1 MKYSELQPILQNLI
15 KKDVKTTQLA
25 KILGVSSQNMDYR
38 IKSGKGD
45 IPDDE
50 IQKLEKAFGVTLY
63 SDYIEIEHI
72 HIKPSCGKGTIVF
85 DEPEITPIKLGTQLI
100 MSVLRIPNPKFLK
113 IFTASGDSMEPVIEN
128 GDVLLVDTSRTDFN
142 NGGIFLLTINND
154 WFVKRLRKRLSGEL
168 DIISDNDKYPIETF
182 KTNDAIEINVIG
194 RIVKNLSRGL

>member
-1 MKYSELQPILQNLI
+1 MKYSELQATLQNLTNTKI
-15 KKDVKTTQLA
+15 SITELADV
-25 KILGVSSQNMDYR
+25 LGVSRQNMHKKVTSA
-38 IKSGKGD
+38 KSD

-72 HIKPSCGKGTIVF
+72 HINPSCGKGTIVF

-113 IFTASGDSMEPVIEN
+113 IFTASGDSMEPIIEN

-142 NGGIFLLTINND
+142 NGGIFLLTIDND

-168 DIISDNDKYPIETF
+168 DIISDNNKYPIETF
-182 KTNDAIEINVIG
+182 KANDAIEINVIG

>member
-1 MKYSELQPILQNLI
+1 MKYSELQATLQNLTNTKI
-15 KKDVKTTQLA
+15 SITELADV
-25 KILGVSSQNMDYR
+25 LGVSRQNMHKK
-38 IKSGKGD
+38 ITSAKSD

>member
-1 MKYSELQPILQNLI
+1 MKYSELQPALQNLT
-15 KKDVKTTQLA
+15 KQDVKTTQLA

-45 IPDDE
+45 IPDEE
-50 IQKLEKAFGVTLY
+50 IQKLEEAFGVSLY
-63 SDYIEIEHI
+63 EDYIEIEHI
-72 HIKPSCGKGTIVF
+72 HLNPSCGKGTIVF

-100 MSVLRIPNPKFLK
+100 MSVLRIPNPKYLK
-113 IFTASGDSMEPVIEN
+113 VFTASGDSMEPIIEN
-128 GDVLLVDTSRTDFN
+128 GDILLVDTSRTDFN

-168 DIISDNDKYPIETF
+168 DVISDNNKYPIETF
-182 KTNDAIEINVIG
+182 KASDAVEINVRG

>member
-63 SDYIEIEHI
+63 SDYVEIEHI

-182 KTNDAIEINVIG
+182 KVNDAIEINVIG